1 MGIRDILSRSHVHKG
16 GPAERGSCTSH
27 STFTSHPNRTAGT
40 WLKAAVMGGTGG
52 YLLIVL
58 LSGKA
63 ANYIN
68 LAYAPLTYLAVA
80 LLLLLALAATW
91 DGLKTVFSG
100 HAFDHVSWIAVGILA
115 FPVLLGVLVPSKP
128 LGAADAS
135 GRINTSL
142 SSSSG
147 GGSLPSDT
155 LDWNVLDWITALR
168 AADDPSKLN
177 GLPAQFEAFVK
188 HSDEYPPEHFMAIRL
203 FISCCVVD
211 GQFVGIPV
219 QWQGSSD
226 IPTDAWVRVIG
237 EVKVGEFLG
246 ESMPIVVAKAV
257 EVSEE
262 DPDQPYLYR

>member
-1 MGIRDILSRSHVHKG
+1 MTDMTIRDHAHESHGHTGDSTRSAASV
-16 GPAERGSCTSH
+16 
-27 STFTSHPNRTAGT
+27 GT
-40 WLKAAVMGGTGG
+40 WIKAAVLGATGG
-52 YLLIVL
+52 YLLFVL
-58 LSGKA
+58 LSGNA

-68 LAYAPLTYLAVA
+68 LAYAPLTYLAAA
-80 LLLLLALAATW
+80 LLLLLAAAAVW
-91 DGLKTVFSG
+91 DGLRSIFTG
-100 HAFDHVSWIAVGILA
+100 HSFDHVSWIAVGILSI
-115 FPVLLGVLVPSKP
+115 PVLLGVVVPSKP

-142 SSSSG
+142 ASSSDS
-147 GGSLPSDT
+147 GSLPADT
-155 LDWNVLDWITALR
+155 MEWNVLDWNTALR
-168 AADDPSKLN
+168 AAADPSELN
-177 GLPAQFEAFVK
+177 GLPAGIDAFVK
-188 HSDEYPPEHFMAIRL
+188 HSDDYPPDHFMAIRL

-211 GQFVGIPV
+211 GQFAGVPV

-226 IPTDAWVRVIG
+226 IPSDAWVRVVG

>member
-1 MGIRDILSRSHVHKG
+1 MSIHHHAHDSHAHAVGTATAHGRGPNQSGRSV
-16 GPAERGSCTSH
+16 
-27 STFTSHPNRTAGT
+27 GT
-40 WLKAAVMGGTGG
+40 WLKAAVMGATGG
-52 YLLIVL
+52 YLLFVL
-58 LSGKA
+58 LSGNA

-68 LAYAPLTYLAVA
+68 LAYAPLTYLAAA
-80 LLLLLALAATW
+80 LLLLLAAVAVW
-91 DGLKTVFSG
+91 DGLRSVFTG
-100 HAFDHVSWIAVGILA
+100 HGFDNVSWIAVGILA
-115 FPVLLGVLVPSKP
+115 IPVLLGVLVPSKP

-135 GRINTSL
+135 GRLNTGL
-142 SSSSG
+142 ASSSG
-147 GGSLPSDT
+147 GESLPAQT
-155 LDWNVLDWITALR
+155 LDWNVLDWITALNT
-168 AADDPSKLN
+168 ADDPAGLN
-177 GLPAQFEAFVK
+177 GLPAQVDAFVK
-188 HSDEYPPEHFMAIRL
+188 HSDEYPPDHFVAIRL

-211 GQFVGIPV
+211 GQFAGVPV